1 MIKLRFITLCLLALV
16 GIESASAQIFETR
29 LPIYIVNGVRM
40 SEDEVK
46 AIHPADIVSNE
57 LLTVDEA
64 VIEKYGHDAANGVV
78 IITLRY
84 DTPARFEID
93 GQEEKY
99 STYIAQRV
107 KWSEIEDVA
116 RVVISFTVGADGT
129 VSEKEVLEATDRRM
143 LARVRKAMEMAP
155 KWVPAKKDGV
165 GVETDHILRITLPL
179 GRKMPRERAILIR

>member
-1 MIKLRFITLCLLALV
+1 
-16 GIESASAQIFETR
+16 
-29 LPIYIVNGVRM
+29 M
-40 SEDEVK
+40 SEEEVK

-78 IITLRY
+78 VITLRY
-84 DTPARFEID
+84 DTPARFEVN
-93 GQEEKY
+93 GEEAKF
-99 STYIAQRV
+99 STYIAERV

-116 RVVISFTVGADGT
+116 RVVISFTVEADGT
-129 VSEKEVLEATDRRM
+129 VTEKDVLEATDRRL
-143 LARVRKAMEMAP
+143 LARIRKAMEGAP
-155 KWVPAKKDGV
+155 KWIPAKKDDK

>member
-1 MIKLRFITLCLLALV
+1 MIKLRFIILCLLALM
-16 GIESASAQIFETR
+16 GIEKASAQIFETR

-57 LLTVDEA
+57 MLTVDEA

-116 RVVISFTVGADGT
+116 RVVISFTVEADGT

-155 KWVPAKKDGV
+155 KWMPAKKDGV

>member
-16 GIESASAQIFETR
+16 GIESTSAQIFETR

>member
-1 MIKLRFITLCLLALV
+1 MIRLRIAILTLFALMS
-16 GIESASAQIFETR
+16 IENLSAQIFINVP
-29 LPIYIVNGVRM
+29 PIYIVNGVRM
-40 SEDEVK
+40 SEEEVK

-78 IITLRY
+78 VITLRY
-84 DTPARFEID
+84 DTPARFEVD
-93 GQEEKY
+93 GEDEKY
-99 STYIAQRV
+99 STYIAERV

-116 RVVISFTVGADGT
+116 RVVISFTVEADGT
-129 VSEKEVLEATDRRM
+129 VSEKEVLEATDRRL
-143 LARVRKAMEMAP
+143 LARIRKAMEEAP

-179 GRKMPRERAILIR
+179 GRKMPRERVLLIR

>member
-116 RVVISFTVGADGT
+116 RVVISFTVEADGT

>member
-1 MIKLRFITLCLLALV
+1 MIKLRFIILCLLALV
-16 GIESASAQIFETR
+16 EIEKASAQIFETR